1 MHQFAMRRF
10 VPVAAASL
18 LFAFSCATQ
27 AQDYPAKPIRLLSPL
42 PAGGMV
48 DNFARVLAQHFSD
61 AFKQPVTVENR
72 TGASG
77 TIAAE
82 AVVRSPADGYT
93 LLLATQ
99 AILVLNVYAQK
110 NLSYDPLKDF
120 TPITP
125 LFYTPLYVVV
135 HPSVPANSIKE
146 LIDLARSQ
154 PGKLSF
160 ASIGQGTSVHLA
172 TEIFMSMAKVDFVHI
187 PYKGTGPAMLDMTAG
202 RVQVMFSG
210 GGTGLPLVEAGKLKL
225 LASTAERRTI
235 ATPNTPTVGEAGL
248 PGYESIA
255 WFALVGPAGMPKV
268 IVDRL
273 SREAAVMQKSRT
285 NIDRFAKAG
294 AEMLPGTP
302 EQLTAR
308 IREEVPLFTK
318 VMKQAGIQ
326 PE

>member
-1 MHQFAMRRF
+1 MHRF
-10 VPVAAASL
+10 VPFAAATV
-18 LFAFSCATQ
+18 LFAFHFIAH

-48 DNFARVLAQHFSD
+48 DNFARVLGQHLSD
-61 AFKQPVTVENR
+61 AFRQPVTVENR

-82 AVVRSPADGYT
+82 AVARSPADGYT
-93 LLLATQ
+93 ILLATQ

-120 TPITP
+120 TPISP

-146 LIDLARSQ
+146 LIEQARSQ

-172 TEIFMSMAKVDFVHI
+172 SEIFMSMAKVDLVHI

-210 GGTGLPLVEAGKLKL
+210 GGTGLPLVDAGKLKL

-235 ATPNTPTVGEAGL
+235 ATPNTPTVAEAGL

-255 WFALVGPAGMPKV
+255 WFALVGPAGMPKAT
-268 IVDRL
+268 VDRL
-273 SREAAVMQKSRT
+273 AREVVALQKT
-285 NIDRFAKAG
+285 QATIDRFAKAG
-294 AEMLPGTP
+294 AEMLPGSP

-308 IREEVPLFTK
+308 IRAELPLFAR

>member
-1 MHQFAMRRF
+1 MYRF
-10 VPVAAASL
+10 VPFAAATV
-18 LFAFSCATQ
+18 LFAFHFIAH

-48 DNFARVLAQHFSD
+48 DNFARVLGQHLSD
-61 AFKQPVTVENR
+61 AFRQPVTVENR

-82 AVVRSPADGYT
+82 AVARSPADGYT
-93 LLLATQ
+93 ILLATQ

-120 TPITP
+120 TPISP

-146 LIDLARSQ
+146 LIEQARSQ

-172 TEIFMSMAKVDFVHI
+172 TEIFMSMAKVDLVHI

-210 GGTGLPLVEAGKLKL
+210 GGTGLPLVDAGKLKL

-235 ATPNTPTVGEAGL
+235 ATPNTPTVAEAGL

-255 WFALVGPAGMPKV
+255 WFALVGPAGMPKA

-273 SREAAVMQKSRT
+273 AREVVALQKT
-285 NIDRFAKAG
+285 QATIDRFAKAG
-294 AEMLPGTP
+294 AEMLPGSP

-308 IREEVPLFTK
+308 IRAELPLFAR

>member
-1 MHQFAMRRF
+1 MYRF
-10 VPVAAASL
+10 VPFAAATV
-18 LFAFSCATQ
+18 LFAFHFIAH

-48 DNFARVLAQHFSD
+48 DNFARVLGQHLSD
-61 AFKQPVTVENR
+61 AFRQPVTVENR

-82 AVVRSPADGYT
+82 AVARSPAYGYT
-93 LLLATQ
+93 ILLATQ

-120 TPITP
+120 TPISP

-146 LIDLARSQ
+146 LIEQARSQ

-172 TEIFMSMAKVDFVHI
+172 TEIFMSMAKVDLVHI

-210 GGTGLPLVEAGKLKL
+210 GGTGLPLVDAGKLKL

-235 ATPNTPTVGEAGL
+235 ATPNTPTVAEAGL

-255 WFALVGPAGMPKV
+255 WFALVGPAGMPKAT
-268 IVDRL
+268 VDRL
-273 SREAAVMQKSRT
+273 AREVVALQKT
-285 NIDRFAKAG
+285 QATIDRFAKAG
-294 AEMLPGTP
+294 AEMLPGST

-308 IREEVPLFTK
+308 IRAELPLFAR

>member
-1 MHQFAMRRF
+1 MHRI
-10 VPVAAASL
+10 VPFAAATV
-18 LFAFSCATQ
+18 LFAFHFIAH

-48 DNFARVLAQHFSD
+48 DNFARVLGQHLSD
-61 AFKQPVTVENR
+61 AFRQPVTVENR

-82 AVVRSPADGYT
+82 AVARSPADGYT
-93 LLLATQ
+93 ILLATQ

-120 TPITP
+120 TPISP

-146 LIDLARSQ
+146 LIEQARSQ

-172 TEIFMSMAKVDFVHI
+172 TEIFMSMAKVDLVHI

-210 GGTGLPLVEAGKLKL
+210 GGTGLPLVDAGKLKL

-235 ATPNTPTVGEAGL
+235 ATPNTPTVAEAGL

-255 WFALVGPAGMPKV
+255 WFALVGPAGMPKA

-273 SREAAVMQKSRT
+273 AREVVALQKT
-285 NIDRFAKAG
+285 QATIDRFAKAG
-294 AEMLPGTP
+294 AEMLPGSP

-308 IREEVPLFTK
+308 IRAELPLFAR

>member
-1 MHQFAMRRF
+1 MSRFMSRFAW
-10 VPVAAASL
+10 VAAASL
-18 LFAFSCATQ
+18 LLAFGSATQ
-27 AQDYPAKPIRLLSPL
+27 AQDYPSKPIRLLSPL
-42 PAGGMV
+42 PAGGLV
-48 DNFARVLAQHFSD
+48 DNFARVLAQHLSD

-82 AVVRSPADGYT
+82 ATVRSPADGYN

-120 TPITP
+120 TPIAP
-125 LFYTPLYVVV
+125 MFYTPLYVMV
-135 HPSVPANSIKE
+135 HPSVPASSIKE

-172 TEIFMSMAKVDFVHI
+172 TEIFMSAAKVDLVHV

-210 GGTGLPLVEAGKLKL
+210 GGTGLPLVEAGKLRL

-235 ATPNTPTVGEAGL
+235 ATPNTPTVAEAGV

-255 WFALVGPAGMPKV
+255 WFALVGPAGLPKAV
-268 IVDRL
+268 VDRL
-273 SREAAVMQKSRT
+273 HREASAMQKSKAVV
-285 NIDRFAKAG
+285 DRFAKAG

-308 IREEVPLFTK
+308 IRQELPLFTRI
-318 VMKQAGIQ
+318 MKQAGIQ

>member
-1 MHQFAMRRF
+1 MHRI
-10 VPVAAASL
+10 VPFAAATV
-18 LFAFSCATQ
+18 LFAFHFIAH

-48 DNFARVLAQHFSD
+48 DNFARVLGQHLSD
-61 AFKQPVTVENR
+61 AFRQPVTVENR

-82 AVVRSPADGYT
+82 AVARSPADGYT
-93 LLLATQ
+93 ILLATQ

-120 TPITP
+120 TPISP

-146 LIDLARSQ
+146 LIEQARSQ

-172 TEIFMSMAKVDFVHI
+172 TEIFMSMAKVDLVHI

-210 GGTGLPLVEAGKLKL
+210 GGTGLPLVDAGKLKL

-235 ATPNTPTVGEAGL
+235 ATPNTPTVAEAGL

-255 WFALVGPAGMPKV
+255 WFALVGPAGMPKAT
-268 IVDRL
+268 VDRL
-273 SREAAVMQKSRT
+273 AREVVALQKT
-285 NIDRFAKAG
+285 QATIDRFAKAG
-294 AEMLPGTP
+294 AEMLPGSP

-308 IREEVPLFTK
+308 IRAELPLFAR

>member
-1 MHQFAMRRF
+1 MYRF
-10 VPVAAASL
+10 VPFAAATV
-18 LFAFSCATQ
+18 LFAFHFIAH

-48 DNFARVLAQHFSD
+48 DNFARVLGQHLSD
-61 AFKQPVTVENR
+61 AFRQPVTVENR

-82 AVVRSPADGYT
+82 AVARSPADGYT
-93 LLLATQ
+93 ILLATQ

-120 TPITP
+120 TPISP

-146 LIDLARSQ
+146 LIEQARSQ

-172 TEIFMSMAKVDFVHI
+172 TEIFMSMAKVDLVHI

-210 GGTGLPLVEAGKLKL
+210 GGTGLPLVDAGKLKL

-235 ATPNTPTVGEAGL
+235 ATPNTPTVAEAGL

-255 WFALVGPAGMPKV
+255 WFALVGPAGMPKAT
-268 IVDRL
+268 VDRL
-273 SREAAVMQKSRT
+273 AREVVTLQKT
-285 NIDRFAKAG
+285 QATIDRFAKAG
-294 AEMLPGTP
+294 AEMLPGSP

-308 IREEVPLFTK
+308 IRAELPLFAR

>member
-1 MHQFAMRRF
+1 MHRIVRVATAFTFVFACT
-10 VPVAAASL
+10 A
-18 LFAFSCATQ
+18 Q
-27 AQDYPAKPIRLLSPL
+27 AQDYPTKPIRLLSPL

-48 DNFARVLAQHFSD
+48 DNFARTLARHFSESL
-61 AFKQPVTVENR
+61 KQPVTVENR

-82 AVVRSPADGYT
+82 ATVRAPADGYT

-99 AILVLNVYAQK
+99 AILVLNPYAQK
-110 NLSYDPLKDF
+110 NLSYDPLKDL
-120 TPITP
+120 TPISP
-125 LFYTPLYVVV
+125 LFYTPLYVIV

-146 LIDLARSQ
+146 LIALARSQ
-154 PGKLSF
+154 PGKLAF

-172 TEIFMSMAKVDFVHI
+172 TEIFMSMTNTEMVHV
-187 PYKGTGPAMLDMTAG
+187 PYKGTGPANLDLLAG

-210 GGTGLPLVEAGKLKL
+210 GGTGLPPVRAGKLKL

-235 ATPNTPTVGEAGL
+235 ATPDTPTVAEAGV

-255 WFALVGPAGMPKV
+255 WFALVGPAGLPKP

-273 SREAAVMQKSRT
+273 HRETAVMQKSKT
-285 NIDRFAKAG
+285 VIDTFAKVG
-294 AEMLPGTP
+294 AEMLAGTP
-302 EQLTAR
+302 AELAAR
-308 IREEVPLFTK
+308 IRQELPLFAK
-318 VMKQAGIQ
+318 IMKEAGIK

>member
-1 MHQFAMRRF
+1 MRRR
-10 VPVAAASL
+10 VTIAASFL
-18 LFAFSCATQ
+18 VAFNCAAQ
-27 AQDYPAKPIRLLSPL
+27 AQDYPSKPIRLLSPL

-48 DNFARVLAQHFSD
+48 DNFARTLAQQFSD

-82 AVVRSPADGYT
+82 TVVRSPADGYT

-120 TPITP
+120 TPISP

-135 HPSVPANSIKE
+135 HPSVPAHSMKE
-146 LIDLARSQ
+146 LIELARSQ
-154 PGKLSF
+154 PGKLAF
-160 ASIGQGTSVHLA
+160 GSIGQGTSVHLA
-172 TEIFMSMAKVDFVHI
+172 TELFMSMAKVNLVHV
-187 PYKGTGPAMLDMTAG
+187 PYKGTGPATLDLTAG
-202 RVQVMFSG
+202 RIQVMFSG
-210 GGTGLPLVEAGKLKL
+210 GGTGLPLVDAGKLRL
-225 LASTAERRTI
+225 LASTAERRTT
-235 ATPNTPTVGEAGL
+235 ATPNTPTVAEAGV

-255 WFALVGPAGMPKV
+255 WFALVGPAGMNRT
-268 IVDRL
+268 IVERL
-273 SREAAVMQKSRT
+273 HREAAAMQKSKPV
-285 NIDRFAKAG
+285 IDRFAKVG

-302 EQLTAR
+302 EELTSR
-308 IREEVPLFTK
+308 IRQELPVFSRI
-318 VMKQAGIQ
+318 MRQAGIQ

>member
-1 MHQFAMRRF
+1 MYRF
-10 VPVAAASL
+10 VPFAAATV
-18 LFAFSCATQ
+18 LFAFHFIAH

-48 DNFARVLAQHFSD
+48 DNFARVLGQHLSD
-61 AFKQPVTVENR
+61 AFRQPVTVENR

-82 AVVRSPADGYT
+82 AVARSPADGYT
-93 LLLATQ
+93 ILLATQ

-120 TPITP
+120 TPISP

-146 LIDLARSQ
+146 LIEQARSQ

-172 TEIFMSMAKVDFVHI
+172 SEIFMSMAKVDLVHI

-210 GGTGLPLVEAGKLKL
+210 GGTGLPLVDAGKLKL

-235 ATPNTPTVGEAGL
+235 ATPNTPTVAEAGL

-255 WFALVGPAGMPKV
+255 WFALVGPAGMPKAT
-268 IVDRL
+268 VDRL
-273 SREAAVMQKSRT
+273 AREVVALQKT
-285 NIDRFAKAG
+285 QATIDRFAKAG
-294 AEMLPGTP
+294 AEMLPGSP

-308 IREEVPLFTK
+308 IRAELPLFAR

>member
-1 MHQFAMRRF
+1 MYRF
-10 VPVAAASL
+10 VPFAAATV
-18 LFAFSCATQ
+18 LFAFHFIAH

-48 DNFARVLAQHFSD
+48 DNFARVLGQHLSD
-61 AFKQPVTVENR
+61 AFRQPVTVENR

-82 AVVRSPADGYT
+82 AVARSPADGYT
-93 LLLATQ
+93 ILLATQ

-120 TPITP
+120 TPISP

-146 LIDLARSQ
+146 LIEQARSQ

-172 TEIFMSMAKVDFVHI
+172 TEIFMSMAKVDLVHI

-210 GGTGLPLVEAGKLKL
+210 GGTGLPLVDAGKLKL

-235 ATPNTPTVGEAGL
+235 ATPNTPTVAEAGL

-255 WFALVGPAGMPKV
+255 WFALVGPAGMPKAT
-268 IVDRL
+268 VDRL
-273 SREAAVMQKSRT
+273 AREVVALQKT
-285 NIDRFAKAG
+285 QATIDRFAKAG
-294 AEMLPGTP
+294 AEMLPGSP

-308 IREEVPLFTK
+308 IRAELPLFAR

>member
-1 MHQFAMRRF
+1 MRRF
-10 VPVAAASL
+10 LSTAAASIL
-18 LFAFSCATQ
+18 LAVSLTAG
-27 AQDYPAKPIRLLSPL
+27 AQDYPVKPIRLISPL

-48 DNFARVLAQHFSD
+48 DNFARSLAQQFSD

-82 AVVRSPADGYT
+82 AIARSPADGYN

-110 NLSYDPLKDF
+110 NLSYDPVKDF
-120 TPITP
+120 TPIAP
-125 LFYTPLYVVV
+125 LFYTPLYVLV

-146 LIDLARSQ
+146 LIELARKQ
-154 PGKLSF
+154 PGQLTF

-172 TEIFMSMAKVDFVHI
+172 TEVFMSMAKIDMVHV
-187 PYKGTGPAMLDMTAG
+187 PYKGTGPANLDLVAG

-210 GGTGLPLVEAGKLKL
+210 GGTGLPQVDAGKLRL

-235 ATPNTPTVGEAGL
+235 ATPDTPTVAEAGL

-255 WFALVGPAGMPKV
+255 WFGLVGPAGMPKA

-273 SREAAVMQKSRT
+273 GRETAAMQKSKV

-308 IREEVPLFTK
+308 IKQELPLFAK

>member
-1 MHQFAMRRF
+1 MYRF
-10 VPVAAASL
+10 VPFAAATV
-18 LFAFSCATQ
+18 LFAFHFIAH

-48 DNFARVLAQHFSD
+48 DNFARVLGQHLSD
-61 AFKQPVTVENR
+61 AFRQPVTVENR

-82 AVVRSPADGYT
+82 AVSRSPADGYT
-93 LLLATQ
+93 ILLATQ

-120 TPITP
+120 TPISP

-146 LIDLARSQ
+146 LIEQARSQ

-172 TEIFMSMAKVDFVHI
+172 TEIFMSMAKVDLVHI

-210 GGTGLPLVEAGKLKL
+210 GGTGLPLVDAGKLKL

-235 ATPNTPTVGEAGL
+235 ATPNTPTVAEAGL

-255 WFALVGPAGMPKV
+255 WFALVGPAGMPKAT
-268 IVDRL
+268 VDRL
-273 SREAAVMQKSRT
+273 AREVVALQKT
-285 NIDRFAKAG
+285 QATIDRFAKAG
-294 AEMLPGTP
+294 AEMLPGSP

-308 IREEVPLFTK
+308 IRAELPLFAR